1 MNNVI
6 EKFLANIKYL
16 HELNVENLPQ
26 EVIDF
31 MIGMDAE
38 ELFKTCTQFV
48 VLQNNIPDKQKL
60 ITLNQDE
67 LLKLVE
73 EYGKKLLQRVRG

>member
-1 MNNVI
+1 LNNVI

>member
-73 EYGKKLLQRVRG
+73 EYGKKLLERVRG

>member
-1 MNNVI
+1 LNNVI

-73 EYGKKLLQRVRG
+73 EYGKKLLERVRG